1 MLVLRHGCAK
11 KCPDR
16 RSELE
21 KLAQKDL
28 LFFQGKRAQC
38 RKIRCEVSAAK

>member
-16 RSELE
+16 RSELG
-21 KLAQKDL
+21 KPAQNDL
-28 LFFQGKRAQC
+28 LFFTSEEG
-38 RKIRCEVSAAK
+38 IFG